1 MKLSKRLQKIEQ
13 MVTADYTH
21 IWDCCCDHGFL
32 GASLL
37 SRQAAQNI
45 HFVDIVPELIANVEN
60 KLQQFY
66 HNSPSNWQ
74 THCIDVAKL
83 PLNQYQGSHLVI
95 IAGIGSDL
103 MIQFIDSI
111 YHQHPKANIKFLL
124 CPVNQQFA
132 LRKKLIDLNF
142 SLKQEALVE
151 ENRRYYEVLLLSSKS
166 DKNSPVSAIG
176 ERIWQA
182 GSAKQTRVIKQ
193 YLERTLN
200 HYQRI
205 QQGGS
210 ENVEDIISAYSRIT
224 EAVSKW

>member
-1 MKLSKRLQKIEQ
+1 

-45 HFVDIVPELIANVEN
+45 HFVDIVPELITNVEN
-60 KLQQFY
+60 KLQQFC
-66 HNSPSNWQ
+66 HNSASNWQ

-83 PLNQYQGSHLVI
+83 PLNQYQGTHLVI

-103 MIQFIDSI
+103 MIQFIHSI
-111 YHQHPKANIKFLL
+111 YHQHPKANIEFLL

-166 DKNSPVSAIG
+166 DKNCPVSATG
-176 ERIWQA
+176 QHIWQA
-182 GSAKQTRVIKQ
+182 DTAKQARIVKQ
-193 YLERTLN
+193 YLEKTLN

-210 ENVEDIISAYSRIT
+210 KNVEDIISAYSRIT
-224 EAVSKW
+224 